1 MNATAWHVAPDLL
14 DRYANFDLGPSG
26 RASVETHLQACP
38 SCRERV
44 AHSDA
49 AIGLAPRL
57 DAAWA
62 RTADRI
68 DAPRSGWLHRIS
80 TAVGVPDH
88 LARVIGASVAFRS
101 AWLVSMVVAMAAAVA
116 IARGDLDPVPFLL
129 LSPLLPVV
137 GAAASFGGNSRA
149 HNFRAFELATPFGEL
164 RLVLLRS
171 AAVTA
176 TSILLLGLAS
186 LALPTTGL
194 EAVTW
199 LLPALALTITTLT
212 LSTRFTPE
220 RAAATVA
227 AGWLCLIVL
236 IVTEVPRDSRPTG
249 TDLGALAVPLQ
260 LAALLLL
267 VVSAGLF
274 LARRDQLELPT
285 R

>member
-1 MNATAWHVAPDLL
+1 MTAATWHVEPDLL
-14 DRYANFDLGPSG
+14 DRYAAFDLGPSG

-38 SCRERV
+38 SCREQV
-44 AHSDA
+44 VHSDIA
-49 AIGLAPRL
+49 LGLAPRL
-57 DAAWA
+57 DATWA

-68 DAPRSGWLHRIS
+68 DAPRAGWLHRLS

-88 LARVIGASVAFRS
+88 LARVIGASAAFRS
-101 AWLVSMVVAMAAAVA
+101 AWIVSVVVAAVAAVA

-137 GAAASFGGNSRA
+137 GVAASFGGNSRA

-176 TSILLLGLAS
+176 TSIVLLGAAS

-199 LLPALALTITTLT
+199 LLPALALTTTTLA

-220 RAAATVA
+220 RAAAAVA
-227 AGWLCLIVL
+227 AGWLFVIVVM
-236 IVTEVPRDSRPTG
+236 VTEVPRSGRPTG
-249 TDLGALAVPLQ
+249 TDLGGIALPLQ
-260 LAALLLL
+260 LTALLLL
-267 VVSAGLF
+267 VVSGWSF
-274 LARRDQLELPT
+274 LARREQLDRPT

>member
-1 MNATAWHVAPDLL
+1 MTAATWHVEPDLL
-14 DRYANFDLGPSG
+14 DRYAAFDLGPSG
-26 RASVETHLQACP
+26 RASVETHLQACA
-38 SCRERV
+38 SCRARV
-44 AHSDA
+44 ARSDIA
-49 AIGLAPRL
+49 DALAPRL

-62 RTADRI
+62 RAADQI
-68 DAPRSGWLHRIS
+68 DAPRSGWLHRLL

-101 AWLVSMVVAMAAAVA
+101 AWLASVVVAIVAAVA

-137 GAAASFGGNSRA
+137 GVAASFGGNSRA

-176 TSILLLGLAS
+176 TSIVLLGTAS
-186 LALPTTGL
+186 LVLPTTGL
-194 EAVTW
+194 DAVTW
-199 LLPALALTITTLT
+199 LLPALALTTTTLA

-220 RAAATVA
+220 RAATGVA
-227 AGWLCLIVL
+227 VGWLFLVAVIAVEL
-236 IVTEVPRDSRPTG
+236 PRASRPTG
-249 TDLGALAVPLQ
+249 TDLGAIAMPLQ
-260 LAALLLL
+260 LTALVLL
-267 VVSAGLF
+267 VASGWLF
-274 LARRDQLELPT
+274 LARRDQLDLPA

>member
-1 MNATAWHVAPDLL
+1 MSPDSWHVEPDLL
-14 DRYANFDLGPSG
+14 DRYAAFDLGPSG
-26 RASVETHLQACP
+26 RASVETHLQACS
-38 SCRERV
+38 SCRARV
-44 AHSDA
+44 ADSGIATD
-49 AIGLAPRL
+49 LAPRL

-68 DAPRSGWLHRIS
+68 DAPRSGWLHRFS

-88 LARVIGASVAFRS
+88 LARVIGASVAFRT
-101 AWLVSMVVAMAAAVA
+101 AWLVSVVVAAGAAVA
-116 IARGDLDPVPFLL
+116 IARGDLAPVPFLL

-137 GAAASFGGNSRA
+137 GVAASFGGNSRA

-176 TSILLLGLAS
+176 TSIVLLGAAS
-186 LALPTTGL
+186 LVLPTTGT
-194 EAVTW
+194 ETVAW
-199 LLPALALTITTLT
+199 LMPALALSITTLA

-220 RAAATVA
+220 RAAVGVTI
-227 AGWLCLIVL
+227 GWLLLVAVIAL
-236 IVTEVPRDSRPTG
+236 ELPRDSRPTG
-249 TDLGALAVPLQ
+249 TDLGALALPLQ
-260 LAALLLL
+260 LTAALLL
-267 VVSAGLF
+267 VVSGWLF